1 MLDISP
7 VLDFVARTGEHCVFF
22 NPEDRGFFVV
32 SSFKEYER
40 LMPKRMSPYGGSPE
54 GRPGFGEGGGGT
66 MGSTPSQVREEP
78 FVEPWATN
86 APSFSPEP
94 PV

>member
-7 VLDFVARTGEHCVFF
+7 VLDFVSRTGEHCVFF

-32 SSFKEYER
+32 TSFKQFER
-40 LMPKRMSPYGGSPE
+40 MMPKRMQ
-54 GRPGFGEGGGGT
+54 PGV
-66 MGSTPSQVREEP
+66 SAQPISEEQ

-86 APSFSPEP
+86 TPSFSPEP
-94 PV
+94 SV